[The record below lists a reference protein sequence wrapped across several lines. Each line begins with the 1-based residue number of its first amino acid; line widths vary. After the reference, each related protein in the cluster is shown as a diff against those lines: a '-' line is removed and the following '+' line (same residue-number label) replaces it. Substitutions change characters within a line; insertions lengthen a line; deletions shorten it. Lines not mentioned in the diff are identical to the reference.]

1 MYVGV
6 CFECRTQII
15 QCSVHFDGEIK
26 FRKGLWTS
34 SVPGNHH
41 FRFGKSEKKKKSF
54 IRNSFAL
61 RWINNYPRPSGTNGP
76 RGGSAMSISP
86 GSGTTMHVQVR
97 GHIGQPRCRARAA
110 RAARAQAQG
119 TETLPQHGGF
129 QEVRTHVLT
138 SKSGSSSR
146 STAGKLF
153 GTDGAKLLDHNE
165 RYPSMKMASNLEGKK
180 NSSNQIF
187 QEIQE

>member
-1 MYVGV
+1 MSV
-6 CFECRTQII
+6 CVLSAGHRLY
-15 QCSVHFDGEIK
+15 SV
-26 FRKGLWTS
+26 LSTLM
-34 SVPGNHH
+34 
-41 FRFGKSEKKKKSF
+41 GKSNSGKVYELLLFQVIITLDLGKVKKKKKSF

-86 GSGTTMHVQVR
+86 GSGTTMHVRVH